1 MSKRQRIHERLGR
14 VVSMRVSIALVTLMM
29 TAIVLSIPTSI
40 AEAQNDGSTQTI
52 TSSEVWTSDSTLDG
66 AVIVGS
72 GGVLTIDSS
81 IDVTTGSTITIQQ
94 GGEMILNGQLN
105 AVDSNNEIYMEVYQN
120 TILEPYFDGLI
131 DSGTLR
137 VNMAKEYFSSMEVYV
152 IVAGEN
158 LTWTG
163 EDYLDYSVSFNDAS
177 VNVGFEGFW
186 QFPVWI
192 DSIQAFDSNGAI
204 YTLDAD
210 EWNHNNGVLKT
221 EEGQAS
227 FSINVQGD
235 LTSSGGMISDADIIC
250 SGTCTFDNSSLY
262 WSAPINVDDGAAIS
276 METSTINGSR
286 SYEDIIVH
294 DTATIVY
301 DTDSMIGTGGPTDM
315 WIRLLSQR
323 LITTNLKDAPASV
336 HFEGL
341 GYQGSNGDLMLD
353 ANGAIDLGENN
364 NPTVSKYLR
373 MTEWVD
379 SSGVHHQESG
389 MIMITLNGGTSV
401 WNGDYSITLD
411 PAPTTPTH
419 VANIALPYVQIDKV
433 VPEDTQGTVD
443 KGLGVML
450 TITNTGTVDVATN
463 IRCYEGV
470 DEADMA
476 TIFVSLEAG
485 QTKDVPAVWYA
496 NSSGAKSL
504 NCKAS
509 IPVFFNSLADDL
521 TPVSGTDSELVSF
534 KEAEDRED
542 TPFILYSAIV
552 IVIVIGTILFTR
564 ASAKKMT
571 AVEEKNYQT
580 EEVDDS
586 NEEISTE

>member
-1 MSKRQRIHERLGR
+1 
-14 VVSMRVSIALVTLMM
+14 MRVSIALVALMM

-52 TSSEVWTSDSTLDG
+52 TSSEIWTSDATLDG
-66 AVIVGS
+66 DVIVSS
-72 GGVLTIDSS
+72 GGVLTIDSD
-81 IDVTTGSTITIQQ
+81 IDVATGSTITIQQ
-94 GGEMILNGQLN
+94 GGNLILNGQLN
-105 AVDSNNEIYMEVYQN
+105 AVESNNEIYMEVYQN
-120 TILEPYFDGLI
+120 TILEPYFNGLI

-137 VNMAKEYFSSMEVYV
+137 VNMAKEYFTSMEVYV

-158 LTWTG
+158 VSWTG
-163 EDYLDYSVSFNDAS
+163 QDYLDYSVEFNDAS

-186 QFPVWI
+186 QFPVWV

-227 FSINVQGD
+227 FSIDVQGD
-235 LTSSGGMISDADIIC
+235 LTSNGGTISDADITC
-250 SGTCTFDNSSLY
+250 SGTCSFDNSTLS
-262 WSAPINVDDGAAIS
+262 WSSPINVNDGATIT

-286 SYEDIIVH
+286 TYEDIIVH
-294 DTATIVY
+294 DSAIINY
-301 DTDSMIGTGGPTDM
+301 DTESMTGTGGPTDM

-323 LITTNLKDAPASV
+323 VITTNLKDAPASV

-353 ANGAIDLGENN
+353 ANGAIDLGQNN
-364 NPTVSKYLR
+364 NPTISKYLR

-379 SSGVHHQESG
+379 SSGVLHQESG

-419 VANIALPYVQIDKV
+419 AANIALPYVQIDKV

-450 TITNTGTVDVATN
+450 TVTNTGTVDVATN

-476 TIFVSLEAG
+476 TMFVSLEAG

-496 NSSGAKSL
+496 NASGAKSL
-504 NCKAS
+504 NCKVS
-509 IPVFFNSLADDL
+509 IPQFFNSLADDL
-521 TPVSGTDSELVSF
+521 TSASGTDSEQVSF

-542 TPFILYSAIV
+542 TPIILYSAIV
-552 IVIVIGTILFTR
+552 IVIVIATVLFTR
-564 ASAKKMT
+564 ASAKKMA
-571 AVEEKNYQT
+571 AVEQKDYEI
-580 EEVDDS
+580 EEIDDS
-586 NEEISTE
+586 TDEVSTE